1 MAVVGPGGDSRHR
14 KMLVAVAAQV
24 LDGFYGAVPAI
35 VDGEG
40 HGEDLNA
47 IAGGDDGQG
56 VRLPYSVVTSEIRRM
71 AKPRRLNDV
80 APTEPMT
87 LADWIVPLGIVGRN

>member
-1 MAVVGPGGDSRHR
+1 VHA
-14 KMLVAVAAQV
+14 
-24 LDGFYGAVPAI
+24 F

-47 IAGGDDGQG
+47 VAGVDDGQG
-56 VRLPYSVVTSEIRRM
+56 VRLPSYSVVTSQIRRM

-80 APTEPMT
+80 APTEPTT
-87 LADWIVPLGIVGRN
+87 LAD